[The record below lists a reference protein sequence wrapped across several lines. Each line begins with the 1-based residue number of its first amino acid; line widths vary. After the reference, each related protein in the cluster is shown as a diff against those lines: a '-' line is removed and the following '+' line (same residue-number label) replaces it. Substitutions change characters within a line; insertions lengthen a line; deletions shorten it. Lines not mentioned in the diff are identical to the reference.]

1 MSEPGLDLRRSLRL
15 AWRHRTIVGIVAALG
30 LLLGAGY
37 ATLHPSMLTSKT
49 LIILPPNTPNMA
61 TEVVIAGSD
70 PVLTGALPSLP
81 RGTTLAALRN
91 HVKVRSVTSTVLSF
105 SATGTTAAT
114 AQATATAVAASYLAY
129 VGSSSSPVGHI
140 AGRVIQPATPA
151 AGTSPLV
158 HQLSAGL
165 IGAILGTLIGIIVA
179 LAARRRDRTLR
190 ERDQIANSIGVPVLA
205 SLPVDHPSDPAEWV
219 KLLDGYQPDIVDA
232 WHLRKA
238 LQYLGV
244 SGASPADGNSNGH
257 GNVVGIGVTA
267 SLTVI
272 SLSSDR
278 DALAL
283 GPQLAVFAASLDI
296 PTTLVIGPQG
306 DANAAAALRT
316 ACAASEAAS
325 SQRPG
330 RLRVAVAENGDFDPR
345 PRGRLT
351 IVVTVVDSDTPKMPD
366 TVHTSAAVLGVSA
379 GGATAEQLARA
390 AVCAAVDGRDVVGI
404 LVADP
409 DKTDRSTGR
418 IPRLAQPAAARRKMP
433 TRLNGFTTEIR
444 R

>member
-1 MSEPGLDLRRSLRL
+1 MSEQGLDLKRSMRL
-15 AWRHRTIVGIVAALG
+15 AWRHKTIVGIVAALG

-37 ATLHPSMLTSKT
+37 AALHPSMLTSKT
-49 LIILPPNTPNMA
+49 LVVLPRNTPNMA
-61 TEVVIAGSD
+61 TQVVVAGSD

-81 RGTTLAALRN
+81 RGTTLAALRDQAK
-91 HVKVRSVTSTVLSF
+91 VKSVTSTILSF
-105 SATGTTAAT
+105 SATGQTAA
-114 AQATATAVAASYLAY
+114 AAEAAANAVASSYLAY
-129 VGSSSSPVGHI
+129 VGSASSPVGHV
-140 AGRVIQPATPA
+140 AGRVLQPATTA
-151 AGTSPLV
+151 AGTSPLG
-158 HQLSAGL
+158 HLLSAGL
-165 IGAILGTLIGIIVA
+165 IGVIVGTVIGVIVA
-179 LAARRRDRTLR
+179 LAARRNDRTLR

-205 SLPVDHPSDPAEWV
+205 SLPAEHPSDPPGWA
-219 KLLDGYQPDIVDA
+219 KLLDGYQPDVVDA

-244 SGASPADGNSNGH
+244 SGLSPADSNGNGH
-257 GNVVGIGVTA
+257 GNVVGIGGAA

-272 SLSSDR
+272 SLSSDKG
-278 DALAL
+278 ALAL

-306 DANAAAALRT
+306 DVNTAAALRT
-316 ACAASEAAS
+316 ACAAPPAAS

-330 RLRVAVAENGDFDPR
+330 KLRVTVAEEAEFEGR

-351 IVVTVVDSDTPKMPD
+351 IVVTVLDSGTPKMPD
-366 TVHTSAAVLGVSA
+366 TMPTAAAVLAFSA
-379 GGATAEQLARA
+379 GAATAEQLARA

-409 DKTDRSTGR
+409 EKTDRSTGR
-418 IPRLAQPAAARRKMP
+418 IPRLVQPARRKMP

>member
-1 MSEPGLDLRRSLRL
+1 MSEQGLDLKRSLRL
-15 AWRHRTIVGIVAALG
+15 AWRHKTIVGIVAALG

-49 LIILPPNTPNMA
+49 LVVLPANTPNMA
-61 TEVVIAGSD
+61 TEVVVAGSD

-81 RGTTLAALRN
+81 RRTTLSELRDQ
-91 HVKVRSVTSTVLSF
+91 VKVRSVTSTILSF
-105 SATGTTAAT
+105 SATGPSAAVARAT
-114 AQATATAVAASYLAY
+114 ANGVAASYLVY
-129 VGSSSSPVGHI
+129 VGSASSPVGHI
-140 AGRVIQPATPA
+140 AGRVLQSATTT

-165 IGAILGTLIGIIVA
+165 VGAIVGTLIGIIVA
-179 LAARRRDRTLR
+179 LAARRNDRTLR

-205 SLPVDHPSDPAEWV
+205 SLPVDHPSDPGGWV
-219 KLLDGYQPDIVDA
+219 KLLDGYQPDAVDA

-244 SGASPADGNSNGH
+244 SGLSPADGNSNGR
-257 GNVVGIGVTA
+257 GSVIGIGGAA
-267 SLTVI
+267 SLTVL
-272 SLSSDR
+272 SLSSDKG
-278 DALAL
+278 ALAL
-283 GPQLAVFAASLDI
+283 GPQLAVFAASLGI
-296 PTTLVIGPQG
+296 PTTLVIGAQA
-306 DANAAAALRT
+306 DVNTAAALRT
-316 ACAASEAAS
+316 ACAVPPPAS

-330 RLRVAVAENGDFDPR
+330 KLRVTVAEEGELDGR
-345 PRGRLT
+345 PSGRLT
-351 IVVTVVDSDTPKMPD
+351 IVVTVVDSHTPKMPD
-366 TVHTSAAVLGVSA
+366 TVRTATAVLAVSA

-409 DKTDRSTGR
+409 EKTDRSTGR
-418 IPRLAQPAAARRKMP
+418 IPRLAQPARRKMP
-433 TRLNGFTTEIR
+433 TRLTGFTTEIR

>member
-1 MSEPGLDLRRSLRL
+1 MSEQGLDLKRSLRL
-15 AWRHRTIVGIVAALG
+15 AWRHKTIVGIVAALG

-49 LIILPPNTPNMA
+49 LVVLPANTPNMA
-61 TEVVIAGSD
+61 TEVVVAGSD

-81 RGTTLAALRN
+81 RGTTLSELRN
-91 HVKVRSVTSTVLSF
+91 HVKVRSVTSTILSF
-105 SATGTTAAT
+105 SATGPSTAV
-114 AQATATAVAASYLAY
+114 AQATANGVAASYLVY
-129 VGSSSSPVGHI
+129 VGSASSPVGHI
-140 AGRVIQPATPA
+140 AGRVLQSATTA
-151 AGTSPLV
+151 AGASPLA

-165 IGAILGTLIGIIVA
+165 VGAIVGTLIGIIVA
-179 LAARRRDRTLR
+179 LAARRNDRTLR

-205 SLPVDHPSDPAEWV
+205 SLPVDHPSDPGGWV
-219 KLLDGYQPDIVDA
+219 KLLDGYQPDVVDA

-244 SGASPADGNSNGH
+244 SGLTPAAGNSNGH
-257 GNVVGIGVTA
+257 GSVIGIGGAA
-267 SLTVI
+267 SLTVL
-272 SLSSDR
+272 SLSSDKG
-278 DALAL
+278 ALAL
-283 GPQLAVFAASLDI
+283 GPQLAVFAASLGI
-296 PTTLVIGPQG
+296 PTTLVIGAQA
-306 DANAAAALRT
+306 DVNTAAALRT
-316 ACAASEAAS
+316 ACAVPPPAS

-330 RLRVAVAENGDFDPR
+330 KLRVTVAEEGEPDGR

-351 IVVTVVDSDTPKMPD
+351 IVVTVVDSHTPKMPD
-366 TVHTSAAVLGVSA
+366 TVRTATAVLAVSA

-409 DKTDRSTGR
+409 EKTDRSTGR
-418 IPRLAQPAAARRKMP
+418 IPRLAQPARRKMP
-433 TRLNGFTTEIR
+433 TRLTGFTTEIR